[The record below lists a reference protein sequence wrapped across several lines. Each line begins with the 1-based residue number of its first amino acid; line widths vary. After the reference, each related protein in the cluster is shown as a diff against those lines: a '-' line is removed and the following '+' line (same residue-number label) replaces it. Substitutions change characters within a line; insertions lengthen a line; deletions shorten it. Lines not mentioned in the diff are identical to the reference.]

1 MIKSKRKANKLS
13 LLNELI
19 KEILVFTPYF
29 DVNFRNRCN
38 SIVFSYLK
46 KVAMKSFRKLIPELK
61 RNVNEHLIKLKKTI
75 DQKHYW
81 NENQIENFTNSHILF
96 LEEEYYRIIQKATIE
111 PLYDSLFENNLET
124 LEKMRN
130 ENIEKIQEIFKT
142 YKEYIQIK
150 NTLNTQDVN
159 DVGRKQTNYVLKEKE
174 INKQIK
180 IVIDVNQLES
190 EIEQDF

>member
-1 MIKSKRKANKLS
+1 
-13 LLNELI
+13 
-19 KEILVFTPYF
+19 
-29 DVNFRNRCN
+29 
-38 SIVFSYLK
+38 
-46 KVAMKSFRKLIPELK
+46 
-61 RNVNEHLIKLKKTI
+61 
-75 DQKHYW
+75 
-81 NENQIENFTNSHILF
+81 
-96 LEEEYYRIIQKATIE
+96 
-111 PLYDSLFENNLET
+111 
-124 LEKMRN
+124 MRN